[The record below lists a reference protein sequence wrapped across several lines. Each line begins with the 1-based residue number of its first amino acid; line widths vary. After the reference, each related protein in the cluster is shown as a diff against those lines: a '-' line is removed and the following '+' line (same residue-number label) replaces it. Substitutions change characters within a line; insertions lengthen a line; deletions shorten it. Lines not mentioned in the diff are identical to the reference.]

1 MKVRDAFAWPFKT
14 LRDAFT
20 NPPSVPDPEFTRLDL
35 DALQTKDPEGN
46 QTPQP
51 RPVQAL
57 RGKIRIPLLLLFLV
71 AILIALIL
79 LGQ

>member
-1 MKVRDAFAWPFKT
+1 MKVRDAFGWPFKV
-14 LRDAFT
+14 LHDAFT

-35 DALQTKDPEGN
+35 GALQAKDPEGN
-46 QTPQP
+46 QTAEP
-51 RPVQAL
+51 RLVQAL
-57 RGKIRIPLLLLFLV
+57 RGKIRIPLLLLLLV